1 MKTYQIPAGLESYRT
16 SKGDYTLRLTFGTQ
30 ELTPEV
36 MANIHWSLNKVGW
49 LAFSPDPFAT
59 HELEE
64 IEKMKVEFDDTG
76 KPPSQRLRAV
86 LYRCWEQKPEG
97 YKIFNDFYMAQM
109 EKLIT
114 HFKNKLD
121 P

>member
-1 MKTYQIPAGLESYRT
+1 MLIFQLPAILDSYR
-16 SKGDYTLRLTFGTQ
+16 SLKDRGLKITFETG
-30 ELTPEV
+30 ELSPEQV
-36 MANIHWSLNKVGW
+36 ANIQYAFNKVGFV
-49 LAFSPDPFAT
+49 AFKPDAFAT

>member
-1 MKTYQIPAGLESYRT
+1 MLIFQLPAILDSYR
-16 SKGDYTLRLTFGTQ
+16 SLKDRGLKITFETG
-30 ELTPEV
+30 ELSPEQV
-36 MANIHWSLNKVGW
+36 ANIQYAFNKVGFV
-49 LAFSPDPFAT
+49 AFKPDAFAT

-76 KPPSQRLRAV
+76 KPLSQRLRAV

-114 HFKNKLD
+114 HFKNKLE